1 MEERRKKPETLRLRA
16 VMPAIT
22 ASDLQASVAWYRDV
36 LGFTVAEEY
45 ERDGKV
51 MGVRLRA
58 GTVDV
63 LLAQDDFAKGRDR
76 QKGVALRLYCITAQD
91 VDQLA
96 AAVKERGGKLAQ
108 EPTDQPWG
116 TRDFALVDPDGFILS
131 ITTQPRS

>member
-1 MEERRKKPETLRLRA
+1 MQERRQPESLRLRA

-36 LGFTVAEEY
+36 LGFMVAEEY
-45 ERDGKV
+45 QRDGKV

-58 GTVDV
+58 GSVDF
-63 LLAQDDFAKGRDR
+63 LLGQDDFAKGRDR
-76 QKGVALRLYCITAQD
+76 QKGQALRLFCVTAQD

-96 AAVKERGGKLAQ
+96 AAIQERGGQLSQ

-116 TRDFALVDPDGFILS
+116 TRDFAVVDPDGFNIS